1 MDRGEGE
8 MVATAV
14 ATAPDARERILRA
27 ALEAF
32 AENGFDGATTRDI
45 ATRAGV
51 NPGLIKYYFDG
62 KLKLWRA
69 AVERAFASLREAL
82 ADEGVDESV
91 LEEPARTRAVLRR
104 YVRFVAR
111 QPEFV
116 RLMHDEG
123 KRRGPRMRWIVDRHV
138 RPLYER
144 TTAILRKAQE
154 RGMLPS
160 HIAPLH
166 FFYILAGSVGI
177 LFHQAEECRRLT
189 GVDPADDAVIEA
201 HADAVVHLLL
211 GPEEST

>member
-1 MDRGEGE
+1 MA
-8 MVATAV
+8 ATAV

-32 AENGFDGATTRDI
+32 AESGFDGATTREI
-45 ATRAGV
+45 ARRAGV

-69 AVERAFASLREAL
+69 AVDRAFAALREAL
-82 ADEGVDESV
+82 AEGVDDSV
-91 LEEPARTRAVLRR
+91 FEEPARTRALLRR

-123 KRRGPRMRWIVDRHV
+123 KRRGPRMRWLVDRHV
-138 RPLYER
+138 RPLYES
-144 TTAILRKAQE
+144 TTAVLRKAQE
-154 RGMLPS
+154 RGMLPP

-201 HADAVVHLLL
+201 HADAVVQLLL
-211 GPEEST
+211 GPEESP